1 MDQKIAAF
9 DTFSVGNLFA
19 KHDCVI
25 ANPADVST
33 GL

>member
-1 MDQKIAAF
+1 MDQKIPAF
-9 DTFSVGNLFA
+9 DTFSFGNLFA

-25 ANPADVST
+25 ANAAEVST